1 MKRFLFL
8 WSLLLLSFA
17 PSRAADSL
25 RVLFIGN
32 SMTYFNDMPYMF
44 RSIAIE
50 KGKPVSVQFYAPG
63 GSGFVNHV
71 SDPNVWSLFANT
83 PWDVVVLQPGT
94 SESAGASAT
103 VNETIGRGR
112 QLLDSVYHYSPCAR
126 VFLYEIPY
134 GVPSASAYNNYFSV
148 QTMIRD
154 SISKMADSLHV
165 QMIPAGECARAYYA
179 LHQNLLLHGSYNDI
193 HPSAYGSLMVAAA
206 AYAAI
211 FQDTVSGSAYHANL
225 VADTAAKFYR
235 IVDTVVLNHLADW
248 RINTYNLHAAFSH
261 ASSGLSITFNSNVA
275 NATQVL
281 WDFGD
286 GQSSTTLNPVHVYSN
301 PGTYTVSL
309 TASGVNG
316 CTEQVSQVLSVAGS
330 TGIKGAS
337 SVYSVS
343 IYPNPFDHRCM
354 IHQDKLYYTQYELL
368 NFAGQHILGGMISTP
383 DHGLDLSG
391 LPAGIYLLHLSGADW
406 GHSLLRLMKRS

>member
-8 WSLLLLSFA
+8 WSILLLSFA

-50 KGKPVSVQFYAPG
+50 KGKPVSVRFYAPG

-71 SDPNVWSLFANT
+71 SDPNVWNLFADA

-112 QLLDSVYHYSPCAR
+112 KLLDSVYHYSPCSR

-134 GVPSASAYNNYFSV
+134 GVPSASAYNNYFMV

-154 SISKMADSLHV
+154 SISKMADSLQV
-165 QMIPAGECARAYYA
+165 QMLPAGECARAYYA
-179 LHQNLLLHGSYNDI
+179 MHQNLLLHGSYNDI
-193 HPSAYGSLMVAAA
+193 HPSANGSLLIAAA

-225 VADTAAKFYR
+225 VADTAAKLYS
-235 IVDTVVLNHLADW
+235 IADTVVLHHLTDW
-248 RINTYNLHAAFSH
+248 RINTYNLHAAFSY

-275 NATQVL
+275 NAAQVS

-286 GQSSTTLNPVHVYSN
+286 GQSSTVLNPVHVYSN
-301 PGTYTVSL
+301 PGTYTVTL

-316 CTEQVSQVLSVAGS
+316 CTESVSQILTVAGS
-330 TGIKGAS
+330 TGIKGTS
-337 SVYSVS
+337 SDYSVS
-343 IYPNPFDHRCM
+343 IYPNPANNKCM
-354 IHQDKLYYTQYELL
+354 IHQDKLIYTRYELL
-368 NFAGQHILGGMISTP
+368 NYTGQHVLDGMIGAT
-383 DHGLDLSG
+383 DQGLDLSA
-391 LPAGIYLLHLSGADW
+391 LPAGFYLLHLSGTDS
-406 GHSLLRLMKRS
+406 GHYLLRLIKRS